1 MPPSIAC
8 SQLHSWSRFD
18 MKLWLAGTVANSH
31 SGSGG
36 CFSGGPM

>member
-18 MKLWLAGTVANSH
+18 MKLWLAGTMANSH

-36 CFSGGPM
+36 WFSGGPM

>member
-8 SQLHSWSRFD
+8 SQFDSCKRFD
-18 MKLWLAGTVANSH
+18 MKLWLAGTMANSH